1 MYRKKKYLSIRWDMN
16 CLSGSKYI
24 HLKKWEGGHFRKRGQ
39 NQQNLRQGD
48 IGFIC
53 ETENSTLAGF

>member
-1 MYRKKKYLSIRWDMN
+1 MN

-53 ETENSTLAGF
+53 ETENSTLAGS